1 MRRILFAI
9 VALISLSV
17 FAVDI
22 IPVKQWPKTI
32 HAPDKLITGATIADC
47 VKYGYRLLT
56 AKPATP
62 EGKKIK
68 SQAIIQD
75 DKDPTKCKYKIV
87 YEDIPEPVI
96 PPPPEPEVLTNIVN
110 DRVSF
115 NFTTNGTYRGVVW
128 LDAPATNVVK

>member
-1 MRRILFAI
+1 MRRILF
-9 VALISLSV
+9 VTMALIAVSV

-22 IPVKQWPKTI
+22 IPVTSWPTTI
-32 HAPDKLITGATIADC
+32 HAPDKLITGATIVEC

-56 AKPATP
+56 VKPATP
-62 EGKKIK
+62 EGKRIK
-68 SQAIIQD
+68 SEAIIQD